1 MRKFWLKSLA
11 FSLGLLAPAAYAGEP
26 SSPTAAV
33 SLDRP
38 IAVTTANAKTAA
50 VTVPAPAPVVQMQ
63 RPVAVGAAG
72 QPGPLPIVD
81 RQVRQSDF
89 ETPNTSAQPTYR
101 GQMPDA
107 IIAKPLPVGPGPMNP
122 NVALHTWRPADEPA
136 SPEVAPAPTKVTTT
150 PTLTTTPVLSGIPDD
165 CNSSFLSRC
174 LHPFLGDDCSCPS
187 AACPCV
193 DCGADCGGRCLGGRI
208 YGSAEYLLWWYKGQ
222 AVPPLV
228 TSGTLSQTTPGALGS
243 PGTTVLFGGRDM
255 ENGSHSGGRF
265 FLGYWLCDD
274 HALGLE
280 GGYFFTGPGVTNF
293 SATSG
298 GTPILTRPFINAATG
313 AETTEL
319 VAGPGVL
326 AGTVSVQTRSSLWG
340 AEANLRSNVY
350 SGCYNTLDLLAGFR
364 TIGLD
369 EDVIIQ
375 ERLNV
380 LTGTGGAFNIVDH
393 FQTRNRFYG
402 GQIGADW
409 VHTCGR
415 WDFDLKT
422 KLGIGETQQMVRISG
437 SDVITD
443 PVNGVRTFNGGL
455 LAQPSNIGNFT
466 RNRFAFA
473 PEVGFTVGYHVTEH
487 FRLFAGYNFLYLSS
501 VVRPAEQIDRTVNVN
516 QIAPPIAGGPARPA
530 FTFHSSDFWAQGVTA
545 GIEYRW

>member
-1 MRKFWLKSLA
+1 MPKFWLKSLA
-11 FSLGLLAPAAYAGEP
+11 FSLSLLAPAAYAGEP
-26 SSPTAAV
+26 SSQTAAV

-38 IAVTTANAKTAA
+38 IALTTANSGTAA
-50 VTVPAPAPVVQMQ
+50 ATVTPPAPVVQIQ

-81 RQVRQSDF
+81 RQVRPSGFDDTSTS
-89 ETPNTSAQPTYR
+89 TPIYR
-101 GQMPDA
+101 GQSPES
-107 IIAKPLPVGPGPMNP
+107 IIAKPLPVGPAPMNP
-122 NVALHTWRPADEPA
+122 NVALHTWRPADDPA
-136 SPEVAPAPTKVTTT
+136 SPEVAPAPSKVTTT
-150 PTLTTTPVLSGIPDD
+150 PTLSGLPDD
-165 CNSSFLSRC
+165 CNGSFLSRC
-174 LHPFLGDDCSCPS
+174 LHPFLGDDCGCSS
-187 AACPCV
+187 V
-193 DCGADCGGRCLGGRI
+193 DCGGGILDCGSHCGGSRI
-208 YGSAEYLLWWYKGQ
+208 YGSAEYLLWWFKGQ
-222 AVPPLV
+222 SVPPLV

-265 FLGYWLCDD
+265 YLGYWLCDD

-280 GGYFFTGPGVTNF
+280 GGYFFTGPAVTNF

-340 AEANLRSNVY
+340 AEANLRTNLL
-350 SGCYNTLDLLAGFR
+350 SGCYNTVDLIGGFR

-369 EDVIIQ
+369 EDLIVQ
-375 ERLNV
+375 EHLNV

-402 GQIGADW
+402 GQIGVDW

-422 KLGIGETQQMVRISG
+422 KLGIGETQQMVNISG

-455 LAQPSNIGNFT
+455 LAQPSNIGSYT

-530 FTFHSSDFWAQGVTA
+530 FTFHSTDFWAQGVTA